1 MIRKIFSRIALALF
15 GTALIGGMMPS
26 AVLAAGGSAD
36 GTVTAGVIDPGMTG
50 TITIHKTDAETG
62 EGVAGAGFS
71 IAQVGEIT
79 TVSAPEGTGTYV
91 TGLDSTLQGIF
102 EGCGVMPEAA
112 DGGAGYRIDEI
123 ASACD
128 TANRT
133 AWKELNA
140 FSSGNASATGV
151 TGQDGLYT
159 AESLAPGV
167 YLIAETGTP
176 DGYLPGNSFLV
187 MLPVTNSEDI
197 TVGGQSYPAGTAW
210 VYDIDAAPKNVSPV
224 IEKYIVADDGDSLTK
239 SGDYSI
245 GDEVRKVIIA
255 DAPCLADG
263 YTSYEIADEMDETL
277 VYREIFGIYIG
288 KKTDG
293 EPKMSEIESLKQIKA
308 GDFTVKAAEDG
319 HSFRVTFGKN
329 AIKTLNALTED
340 SACYL
345 VFGTEI
351 TQEAEPGK
359 AMTNEPWYEIGNHTG
374 KHKFVGNKTEEY
386 TYGIRIEKSGVS
398 DFSFVF
404 FAMEKDG
411 KTLTFLKDKAGNYC
425 PSVSDD
431 AESALVPDANGR
443 ILVKGLDAGKYQL
456 RETSTEPGKNLL
468 TGPLTVQLTAKSP
481 LTGELRKASVS
492 AGGVTKTLKSISPGK
507 GMAKAVACLPVNN
520 TTALTLHTGGA
531 GYLTYGVLA
540 AVFFGAALLI
550 LKSAGRK
557 SGRKR

>member
-1 MIRKIFSRIALALF
+1 
-15 GTALIGGMMPS
+15 
-26 AVLAAGGSAD
+26 
-36 GTVTAGVIDPGMTG
+36 
-50 TITIHKTDAETG
+50 
-62 EGVAGAGFS
+62 
-71 IAQVGEIT
+71 
-79 TVSAPEGTGTYV
+79 
-91 TGLDSTLQGIF
+91 
-102 EGCGVMPEAA
+102 
-112 DGGAGYRIDEI
+112 
-123 ASACD
+123 
-128 TANRT
+128 
-133 AWKELNA
+133 
-140 FSSGNASATGV
+140 
-151 TGQDGLYT
+151 
-159 AESLAPGV
+159 
-167 YLIAETGTP
+167 
-176 DGYLPGNSFLV
+176 

-374 KHKFVGNKTEEY
+374 KQ
-386 TYGIRIEKSGVS
+386 VS
-398 DFSFVF
+398 